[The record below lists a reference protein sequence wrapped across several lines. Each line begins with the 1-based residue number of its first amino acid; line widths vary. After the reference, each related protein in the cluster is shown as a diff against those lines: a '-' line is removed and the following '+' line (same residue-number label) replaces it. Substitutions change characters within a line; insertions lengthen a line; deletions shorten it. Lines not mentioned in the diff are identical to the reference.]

1 MRKRFI
7 ACLAV
12 FAMIATMVPGV
23 AMAAT
28 VNEGLDTD
36 IELGVEAIPKTVPT
50 DEGDKSISS
59 LYYMGETLG
68 DSPEKNLSS
77 MINDETIMVDEPG
90 IYRAWYDGVGTGV
103 DYIVE
108 DTTAPTINSD
118 GN

>member
-36 IELGVEAIPKTVPT
+36 IELGVEAIPKSVST
-50 DEGDKSISS
+50 DG
-59 LYYMGETLG
+59 G
-68 DSPEKNLSS
+68 
-77 MINDETIMVDEPG
+77 
-90 IYRAWYDGVGTGV
+90 GT
-103 DYIVE
+103 E
-108 DTTAPTINSD
+108 
-118 GN
+118 

>member
-36 IELGVEAIPKTVPT
+36 IELGVEAIPKSVST
-50 DEGDKSISS
+50 DGGEKNLKE
-59 LYYMGETLG
+59 LYYMGKVNTG
-68 DSPEKNLSS
+68 TPEKDLSD
-77 MINDETIMVDEPG
+77 MVNDETIMVDEPG
-90 IYRAWYDGVGTGV
+90 IYRAWYEGV
-103 DYIVE
+103 DIGV
-108 DTTAPTINSD
+108 D
-118 GN
+118 